1 MREREERNARAII
14 TCRKESGDPVHAA
27 SDSGAALSS
36 WQMHDMNDDD
46 RWLMLG
52 SIAVRLVL
60 LLRVVS
66 DSVVSSNS
74 TPGPNG

>member
-60 LLRVVS
+60 YYTSYQIVFVF
-66 DSVVSSNS
+66 SNS

>member
-1 MREREERNARAII
+1 MRVRSLRAG
-14 TCRKESGDPVHAA
+14 SDDPVHAA
-27 SDSGAALSS
+27 SKSGAALSS